1 MNYQI
6 PSPPLGGMP
15 HINPQLQARPKQPPP
30 APLQPRAPAGL
41 SVDTMGAIAAFVHST
56 ASGRAGEC
64 SDATAPTI
72 AAFWQLEP
80 QEFKRQ
86 ANLNLL
92 ANNAVYDAGLQTPI
106 SPVRPG
112 VLPCEL
118 FPRKEDFVESLV
130 DTAAAMLELQ
140 FRANPAPNGKR
151 LVPLKCFIEELLKR
165 SRTSFSTLQLALLY
179 LLRFK
184 QTMGTRS
191 EQHQRGSPG
200 AKPTAT
206 SCARRMFLSALIVA
220 NKYLQ
225 DRNYSNTAWSRICGL
240 SPAELTKNE
249 SAFLSVM
256 DWKLFVPK
264 TVFVRWSTMLLT
276 ASAQMTKKKAAKK
289 AELKV
294 EGGSVSPTP
303 LPLNVSFAN
312 DPRALASTAY
322 AAGRQRS
329 LAPLT
334 PPVDFGVAKNPSVD
348 SNSPA
353 SSRISSPIDIA
364 DLWTGAE
371 RVEDMTLGTPA
382 DGYLPSPETRSVKL
396 GSKRGIDLVDD
407 DEDDVESATARRH
420 VGWPTTVV

>member
-1 MNYQI
+1 
-6 PSPPLGGMP
+6 MP
-15 HINPQLQARPKQPPP
+15 HIPSQLQARPKQPPP
-30 APLQPRAPAGL
+30 APPQPRAPAGL
-41 SVDTMGAIAAFVHST
+41 SVDTAGAVSAFVKST
-56 ASGRAGEC
+56 ASARAGEC
-64 SDATAPTI
+64 SDATAPTV
-72 AAFWQLEP
+72 AAFWQLGS

-140 FRANPAPNGKR
+140 FRATPTPNGKR

-184 QTMGTRS
+184 QTMGTRT
-191 EQHQRGSPG
+191 EQHQRGCPG

-276 ASAQMTKKKAAKK
+276 ASAQMTKQKAAKK
-289 AELKV
+289 AGLNTDA
-294 EGGSVSPTP
+294 GSVSPAS
-303 LPLNVSFAN
+303 LPLNISLTN
-312 DPRALASTAY
+312 DPRARASTPY
-322 AAGRQRS
+322 AASRKTS

-334 PPVDFGVAKNPSVD
+334 PPVDFGVAKNASLD
-348 SNSPA
+348 SSPA
-353 SSRISSPIDIA
+353 SSRSSSPIDTA

-371 RVEDMTLGTPA
+371 RVEDMTMGTPA

-407 DEDDVESATARRH
+407 DDDDESAIARRH